1 MKAATVKVIKEELNL
16 RSKEELIDL
25 CLSLSKFKKE
35 SKEFLS
41 YLLFEADDENYFIQG
56 IKEEIDYEYQQINF
70 NNIFYIK
77 KSVRKILRNTKKN
90 IRFSKKKKTEI
101 ELLLHFCKKLNE
113 LKSSIYNNSVLNKIF
128 DREILKIKKV
138 VSALHPDLQ
147 FDYNIEIDTILNN
160 NLEN

>member
-1 MKAATVKVIKEELNL
+1 MKAATVKVIKEELNI
-16 RSKEELIDL
+16 RTKEELINL

-101 ELLLHFCKKLNE
+101 ELLLHFCKKLDK

>member
-101 ELLLHFCKKLNE
+101 ELLLHFCKKLDE
-113 LKSSIYNNSVLNKIF
+113 LNSTIYSNSVLNKIF

-147 FDYNIEIDTILNN
+147 YDYNIEIDTILNN